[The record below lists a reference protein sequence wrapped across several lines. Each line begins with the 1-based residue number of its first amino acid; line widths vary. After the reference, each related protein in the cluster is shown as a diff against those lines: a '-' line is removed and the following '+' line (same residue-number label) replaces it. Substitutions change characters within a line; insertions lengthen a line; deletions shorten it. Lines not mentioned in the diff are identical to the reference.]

1 MKMDGL
7 LDRCILNDCNYC
19 TCFFGGG
26 RGSCLLGQHLLAKAD
41 RIPLSYA
48 KFILERCFK
57 RESLFFW
64 VLKPAKKYCGD
75 WL

>member
-1 MKMDGL
+1 MDYWI
-7 LDRCILNDCNYC
+7 DVTYS

-26 RGSCLLGQHLLAKAD
+26 RGSFLLGQHLLAKAD

-48 KFILERCFK
+48 KFILERFFK
-57 RESLFFW
+57 RESLVFFFFFSGG